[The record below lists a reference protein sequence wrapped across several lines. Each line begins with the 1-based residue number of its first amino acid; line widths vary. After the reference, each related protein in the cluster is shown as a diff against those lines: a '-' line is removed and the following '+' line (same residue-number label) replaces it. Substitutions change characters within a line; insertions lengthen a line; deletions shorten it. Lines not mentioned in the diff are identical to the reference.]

1 MSAWSGTWHGHS
13 DGQSTR
19 GQHRAAAAVDNG
31 ASQAQ
36 RSAGTGGQHRSPCRG
51 RSWADAEEPPACLG
65 DSALGK
71 EAEGL

>member
-19 GQHRAAAAVDNG
+19 GQHRAVAAVDNG

-36 RSAGTGGQHRSPCRG
+36 RSAGTGGQHHSPSRG
-51 RSWADAEEPPACLG
+51 RSRADVGEPLVCLE

-71 EAEGL
+71 EAGGL